1 MTVWKAP
8 MRVALL
14 VATAIQ
20 VVRIRR
26 FLLSGVATEF
36 GFYSVVG
43 FGHGSPSPEIQAN
56 SAALAWPGCQINDRI
71 SDGQFMSW
79 KQAKSCQTT
88 CHLIY
93 VP

>member
-1 MTVWKAP
+1 MPKIRAAPHPGQMAWAVRELRDDYTV
-8 MRVALL
+8 L
-14 VATAIQ
+14 
-20 VVRIRR
+20 
-26 FLLSGVATEF
+26 GVATEF
-36 GFYSVVG
+36 GFYCVVG
-43 FGHGSPSPEIQAN
+43 FGHGSPSLEIQAN
-56 SAALAWPGCQINDRI
+56 SAALAWPGCQINDQL